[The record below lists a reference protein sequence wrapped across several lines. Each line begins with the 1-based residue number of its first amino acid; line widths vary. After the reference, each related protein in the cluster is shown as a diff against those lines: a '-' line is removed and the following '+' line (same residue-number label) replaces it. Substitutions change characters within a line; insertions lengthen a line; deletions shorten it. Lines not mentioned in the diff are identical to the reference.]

1 MKPTT
6 FEDCMDVFDWFDD
19 ALYEYL
25 NHIWLSKLDADAR
38 IARLRLD
45 DCLASC
51 RALMTDDLPLHG
63 AEGHLAGLLRW
74 GLDIPEL
81 LRAYPGELLA
91 FSGVDSR
98 LRPTREEW

>member
-38 IARLRLD
+38 IARALPRIID
-45 DCLASC
+45 
-51 RALMTDDLPLHG
+51 RA
-63 AEGHLAGLLRW
+63 AELIAAHEGT
-74 GLDIPEL
+74 EL
-81 LRAYPGELLA
+81 AYPVKLLNQPA
-91 FSGVDSR
+91 
-98 LRPTREEW
+98 

>member
-38 IARLRLD
+38 IAR
-45 DCLASC
+45 
-51 RALMTDDLPLHG
+51 ALPRIIDHA
-63 AEGHLAGLLRW
+63 AELIAAHAGT
-74 GLDIPEL
+74 EV
-81 LRAYPGELLA
+81 AYPVKLLNQPA
-91 FSGVDSR
+91 
-98 LRPTREEW
+98 